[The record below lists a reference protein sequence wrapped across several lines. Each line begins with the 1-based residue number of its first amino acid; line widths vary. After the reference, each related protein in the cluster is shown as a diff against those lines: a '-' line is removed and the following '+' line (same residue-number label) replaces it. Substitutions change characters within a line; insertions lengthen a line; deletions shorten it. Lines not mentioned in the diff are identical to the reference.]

1 MIFPRRLTVC
11 QSALEWD
18 PLSASKR
25 DPFDRRVL
33 LVALASSELVGVA
46 ETARARVRRTRG
58 GSRLSVALYPPCRH
72 LQSPT
77 NCTRRERRHVQLQ
90 RLSCRRPSA
99 PQGHDA
105 RNK

>member
-1 MIFPRRLTVC
+1 MRDEAGHAAAALPDEVRARLYDQALNLARIGAWECELETERLTWTPGVHC

-46 ETARARVRRTRG
+46 ETARARV
-58 GSRLSVALYPPCRH
+58 V
-72 LQSPT
+72 
-77 NCTRRERRHVQLQ
+77 
-90 RLSCRRPSA
+90 
-99 PQGHDA
+99 
-105 RNK
+105 